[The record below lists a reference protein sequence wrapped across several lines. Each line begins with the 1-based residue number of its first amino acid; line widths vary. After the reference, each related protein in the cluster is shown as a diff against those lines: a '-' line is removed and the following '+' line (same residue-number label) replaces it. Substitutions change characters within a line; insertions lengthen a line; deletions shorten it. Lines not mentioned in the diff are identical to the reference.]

1 MIDNACCQNS
11 RVARS
16 VRKHGS
22 EENMR
27 AKTERRS
34 LGVRGDPE
42 FGSWRAYASIPVI
55 DDEGTSSPTRTGHQA
70 DPRTGRYGC
79 KHRALCRPAPHMAL
93 GFACWCTPIAAGRI
107 AAFRHSVGGFA
118 RRAPRAAAIVRA
130 LGNAA
135 NDNWEFGPRYFSEAA
150 HASLRGA
157 G

>member
-11 RVARS
+11 RRARS

-34 LGVRGDPE
+34 FVVRGDPE
-42 FGSWRAYASIPVI
+42 LGSWLAYTSIPVI
-55 DDEGTSSPTRTGHQA
+55 DDEGTSSPTRTGHRA
-70 DPRTGRYGC
+70 DPCTSRYGC
-79 KHRALCRPAPHMAL
+79 KNRALCRPAPHMAL
-93 GFACWCTPIAAGRI
+93 GFACRCAPIAAHRI
-107 AAFRHSVGGFA
+107 AAFRHSVGGFV
-118 RRAPRAAAIVRA
+118 RRALRATAAVGA

-135 NDNWEFGPRYFSEAA
+135 NDNWEFRPRYFSEAA
-150 HASLRGA
+150 RPSLQGA